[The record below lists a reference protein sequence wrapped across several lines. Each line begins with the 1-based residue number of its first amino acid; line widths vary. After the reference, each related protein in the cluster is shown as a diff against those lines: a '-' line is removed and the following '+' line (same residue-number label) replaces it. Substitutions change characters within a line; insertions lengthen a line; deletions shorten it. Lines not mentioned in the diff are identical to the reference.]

1 MRFLIQSSI
10 GLIIVFCLFAHQK
23 ACAQP
28 VSLQVPNIVSTKY
41 KASIDVIG
49 KHLSGILIFK
59 MQEDSS
65 IRTVFINEMGVT
77 FFDITFYENTY
88 QWNTIMES
96 MDKKAVKISLAK
108 DLGMILMKGIFVKKP
123 AIAAANIQGLPANT
137 PFVIEKKLK
146 RKGIVKYYLLS
157 GSHEI
162 PQIENYGRKKKVI
175 SITQKYKD
183 KNSMPD
189 SIFVQH
195 HTVPFTISLK
205 HLHVTE

>member
-1 MRFLIQSSI
+1 
-10 GLIIVFCLFAHQK
+10 
-23 ACAQP
+23 
-28 VSLQVPNIVSTKY
+28 
-41 KASIDVIG
+41 
-49 KHLSGILIFK
+49 
-59 MQEDSS
+59 
-65 IRTVFINEMGVT
+65 
-77 FFDITFYENTY
+77 
-88 QWNTIMES
+88 
-96 MDKKAVKISLAK
+96 
-108 DLGMILMKGIFVKKP
+108 MKGIFVKKP
-123 AIAAANIQGLPANT
+123 AIAVANMQGLPANT

>member
-65 IRTVFINEMGVT
+65 IRTVF
-77 FFDITFYENTY
+77 
-88 QWNTIMES
+88 
-96 MDKKAVKISLAK
+96 
-108 DLGMILMKGIFVKKP
+108 LMKGIFVKKP
-123 AIAAANIQGLPANT
+123 AIAAANMQGLPVNT